1 MGHSTKCGKVTL
13 ARQDRIPYPSLGFLA
28 LIVQVAHDA
37 EFGLILLLV
46 KGIVNALQGTQST
59 QTNAQQ
65 VEKRCRRRNA
75 SYPGLKLLALIVQ
88 VAHDAEVGLA
98 LVLEEGVM
106 EDLVV
111 NVQLAHLG
119 LHLVL
124 LLLLQFLILF
134 LHVTKP

>member
-1 MGHSTKCGKVTL
+1 MPCRVLTAYK
-13 ARQDRIPYPSLGFLA
+13 Y
-28 LIVQVAHDA
+28 AH
-37 EFGLILLLV
+37 
-46 KGIVNALQGTQST
+46 T
-59 QTNAQQ
+59 QQ
-65 VEKRCRRRNA
+65 VENRYRRRNV
-75 SYPGLKLLALIVQ
+75 SHPGLELLALVVQ

-124 LLLLQFLILF
+124 LLLLQFLVLF